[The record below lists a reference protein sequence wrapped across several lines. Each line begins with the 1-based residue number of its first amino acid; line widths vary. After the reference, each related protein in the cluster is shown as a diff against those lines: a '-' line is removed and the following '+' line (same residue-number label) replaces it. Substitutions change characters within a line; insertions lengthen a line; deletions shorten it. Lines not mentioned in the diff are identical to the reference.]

1 MTGTRALAEHGPTL
15 GPLLLDGQGAAPSA
29 ASARR
34 KSGGGDYRR
43 PARPLAYDMRPR
55 GRRAGADHRLG
66 ADLAQC
72 RLQL

>member
-43 PARPLAYDMRPR
+43 PARPLAYDMPR
-55 GRRAGADHRLG
+55 AAAGPEPMTGSEPISRSA
-66 ADLAQC
+66 AC
-72 RLQL
+72 T